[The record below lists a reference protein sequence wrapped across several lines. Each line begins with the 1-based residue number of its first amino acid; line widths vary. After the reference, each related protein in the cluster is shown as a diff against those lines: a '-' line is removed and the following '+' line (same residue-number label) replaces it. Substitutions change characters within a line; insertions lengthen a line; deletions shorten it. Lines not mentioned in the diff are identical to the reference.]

1 MGGERDRRNKAS
13 GEPLDSAPLP
23 PELAEFLRDKDVAC
37 LMQATDQ
44 GTVFVVKLPEHEIAS
59 VRGRVLIRLTHE
71 LYDRPTAPVIRTVL
85 RIYDQPASH
94 LALETYTNIE
104 DEVQRTDFASLSRQ
118 DTFVML
124 FYDEQL
130 NHTLTKVVTHAAP
143 EETTR
148 VLDLA
153 ERLFS
158 ALPQEQFNFDKAKQ
172 EVMEATRL

>member
-1 MGGERDRRNKAS
+1 ME
-13 GEPLDSAPLP
+13 LP
-23 PELAEFLRDKDVAC
+23 PELAQFLRDTDNAC

-44 GTVFVVKLPEHEIAS
+44 GTAFVVKLPGQEIAS
-59 VRGRVLIRLTHE
+59 VRGRVLIHMSHE
-71 LYDRPTAPVIRTVL
+71 LYAQPSAPVIRTLL

-104 DEVQRTDFASLSRQ
+104 DEVQRSDFASLGRQ

-130 NHTLTKVVTHAAP
+130 NHQLTKVVTHAAP
-143 EETTR
+143 EESRR

-153 ERLFS
+153 EQLFT
-158 ALPQEQFNFDKAKQ
+158 AIPTEQFNFEKAKQ